1 MQDSEAMK
9 TFVTVLAF
17 LLAFMAFPSNALF
30 APTPTMNCRSI
41 MNDMMVEC
49 LPYFVDH
56 NNNSQPCCSAFES
69 VAATASGCICDI
81 HMDMD
86 NFPLDNTKM
95 MKLPAVCG
103 VSLPCHLDATAAPS
117 SVDAPESYALENLI
131 SSSSQSPSQ
140 SSPKPQPNHAQ
151 SSPASVP
158 VQVADNPGS
167 FFPFSYWFFAIIII
181 IWFFEEDEN
190 EVAHPN

>member
-1 MQDSEAMK
+1 MEK
-9 TFVTVLAF
+9 VFLVLAF
-17 LLAFMAFPSNALF
+17 LLAFPSNALF
-30 APTPTMNCRSI
+30 APTPTTSCRSI

-81 HMDMD
+81 HMDIN
-86 NFPLDNTKM
+86 NFPMNVTKM

-103 VSLPCHLDATAAPS
+103 LSLPCHF
-117 SVDAPESYALENLI
+117 DAPESYAFENLI

-140 SSPKPQPNHAQ
+140 SSPKPQPNHAP

-167 FFPFSYWFFAIIII
+167 FYPFSFGFLAMIIFILFFKVD
-181 IWFFEEDEN
+181 EDEI
-190 EVAHPN
+190 AHPN